1 MNTQALEYW
10 LDGHDIEFERH
21 TWGYLLPETRSLSNA
36 FLGEISACGGKI
48 QVANMAQGFD
58 DCLMIVDPEAEK
70 SES

>member
-21 TWGYLLPETRSLSNA
+21 TWGYVLPNKRRLTNDFVR
-36 FLGEISACGGKI
+36 EIGACEAEI
-48 QVANMAQGFD
+48 RVAMMATQN

-70 SES
+70 